1 MENERRYAIKS
12 VKTLEEAYQKY
23 GKERLKHTL
32 LNSVF
37 AMTTII
43 SATASSFDN
52 PVVETLALGNLALL
66 AVNTI
71 KILNTSKN
79 IKRTSNSLNEEYDE
93 LNIPEEESIIDLKI
107 VRQEGN
113 ELVEFFDFELL
124 TKLVCLFDSQNKMN
138 SEIN

>member
-1 MENERRYAIKS
+1 MK
-12 VKTLEEAYQKY
+12 KTQ
-23 GKERLKHTL
+23 
-32 LNSVF
+32 
-37 AMTTII
+37 
-43 SATASSFDN
+43 
-52 PVVETLALGNLALL
+52 
-66 AVNTI
+66 
-71 KILNTSKN
+71 
-79 IKRTSNSLNEEYDE
+79 NSLNEAYDE

>member
-1 MENERRYAIKS
+1 MDACKKMK
-12 VKTLEEAYQKY
+12 KTQ
-23 GKERLKHTL
+23 
-32 LNSVF
+32 
-37 AMTTII
+37 
-43 SATASSFDN
+43 
-52 PVVETLALGNLALL
+52 
-66 AVNTI
+66 
-71 KILNTSKN
+71 
-79 IKRTSNSLNEEYDE
+79 NSLNEAYDE